1 MTSEKLAPVKK
12 LPSQATFKFCF
23 QLTVVI
29 ASSLIGHHL
38 LSKIP
43 LTIIPQFSHRQA
55 KSRLTKL
62 SRKRKAFLRPN
73 RTRPLRKLLRHF
85 AV

>member
-1 MTSEKLAPVKK
+1 MNGMTSEKLAPVKK

-43 LTIIPQFSHRQA
+43 LTIIPQFPDTLNSNAIITQSLY
-55 KSRLTKL
+55 KST
-62 SRKRKAFLRPN
+62 
-73 RTRPLRKLLRHF
+73 
-85 AV
+85 